1 MRRGGDLAWNAHP
14 KDAVTLSK
22 ALPTLGC
29 SHPLCKVRTLEVV
42 SKDPCFLPDPAQESP
57 L

>member
-1 MRRGGDLAWNAHP
+1 MRREGDLAWNAHP
-14 KDAVTLSK
+14 KDTVTLSK
-22 ALPTLGC
+22 AFPTLGC
-29 SHPLCKVRTLEVV
+29 SHPLCKVRILEVD